1 MTTNLNETFAAVQAA
16 SRELALLNDDIINQ
30 ILNAIADAAIAE
42 ASFILA
48 ENEKDLVRMDKN
60 DPKYDRL
67 KLTEE
72 RLKGIAA
79 DTRNVATLPSPLGK
93 VLKES
98 IRPNGMKLTKVSVPF
113 GVIGIIYEAR
123 PNVSFDVFSLC
134 LKSGNACI
142 LKGGSDAD
150 CSNRAIISV
159 IHEVLK
165 KFNINPHIVEL
176 LPADREATAALLN
189 AVGYVDL
196 IIPRGSSSLIH
207 FVRENAKIPVIETG
221 AGICHTYF
229 DEFGDVNKGA
239 AIIHN
244 AKTRR
249 VSVCNALDCTII
261 HEKRLTDLPMLCEK
275 LKDSHVIIYADAQA
289 YQALENR
296 YPAELLEHAKAESFG
311 TEFLDY
317 KMAVKTV
324 KSFEDALGHIQEN
337 SSKHS
342 ECIVTENKERAALF
356 TKIVDAACVYTNVS
370 TAFTDGAQFGLG
382 AEIGISTQKLHAR
395 GPMGLEEITSYKWV
409 IEGDGQTR
417 RN

>member
-1 MTTNLNETFAAVQAA
+1 MTTNLNETFAAVQVA

-30 ILNAIADAAIAE
+30 ILNAVADAAIAE
-42 ASFILA
+42 TPFILA
-48 ENEKDLVRMDKN
+48 ENEKDLARMDKN

-98 IRPNGMKLTKVSVPF
+98 VRPNGMRLTKVSVPF

-275 LKDSHVIIYADAQA
+275 LKASHVIIYADAQA
-289 YQALENR
+289 YQALEGR

>member
-1 MTTNLNETFAAVQAA
+1 MTTNLNETFAAVQVA
-16 SRELALLNDDIINQ
+16 SRELALLNDDVINQ
-30 ILNAIADAAIAE
+30 ILNAVADAAIAE
-42 ASFILA
+42 TPFILS
-48 ENEKDLVRMDKN
+48 ENEKDLARMDKN

-98 IRPNGMKLTKVSVPF
+98 VRPNGMKLTKVSVPF

-159 IHEVLK
+159 IHKVLK
-165 KFNINPHIVEL
+165 KFKINPHIVEL

-207 FVRENAKIPVIETG
+207 FVRENARIPVIETG

-229 DEFGDVNKGA
+229 DEFGDTNKGA
-239 AIIHN
+239 DIIHN

-261 HEKRLTDLPMLCEK
+261 HEKRLADLSLICEK
-275 LKDSHVIIYADAQA
+275 LKDSRVIIYADPQA
-289 YQALENR
+289 YQALEGH

-342 ECIVTENKERAALF
+342 ECIVTENGERAALF
-356 TKIVDAACVYTNVS
+356 TRIVDAACVYTNVS

-395 GPMGLEEITSYKWV
+395 GPMGLEELNTYKW
-409 IEGDGQTR
+409 IIQGDGQIR
-417 RN
+417 Q

>member
-1 MTTNLNETFAAVQAA
+1 MTTNLNETFAAVQVA

-30 ILNAIADAAIAE
+30 ILNAVADAAIAE
-42 ASFILA
+42 TPFILA
-48 ENEKDLVRMDKN
+48 ENEKDLARMDKN
-60 DPKYDRL
+60 APKYDRL

-98 IRPNGMKLTKVSVPF
+98 VRPNGMRLTKVSVPF

-165 KFNINPHIVEL
+165 KFNINQHIVEL

-249 VSVCNALDCTII
+249 VSVCNALDCAII
-261 HEKRLTDLPMLCEK
+261 HEKRLIDLPMLCEK

-289 YQALENR
+289 YQALKNR

>member
-1 MTTNLNETFAAVQAA
+1 MTTNLNETFAAVQVA

-30 ILNAIADAAIAE
+30 ILNAVADAAIAE
-42 ASFILA
+42 TPFILA
-48 ENEKDLVRMDKN
+48 ENKKDLARMDKN

-98 IRPNGMKLTKVSVPF
+98 VRPNGMRLTKVSVPF

-261 HEKRLTDLPMLCEK
+261 HEKRLIDLPMLCEK

-289 YQALENR
+289 YQALKNR

>member
-1 MTTNLNETFAAVQAA
+1 MTTNLNETFAAVQVA

-30 ILNAIADAAIAE
+30 ILNAVADAAIAE
-42 ASFILA
+42 TPFILA
-48 ENEKDLVRMDKN
+48 ENKKDLARMDKN

-67 KLTEE
+67 KLTKE

-98 IRPNGMKLTKVSVPF
+98 VRPNGMRLTKVSVPF

-142 LKGGSDAD
+142 LKGGTDAD

-249 VSVCNALDCTII
+249 VSVCNALDCAII
-261 HEKRLTDLPMLCEK
+261 HEKRLIDLPMLCEK

-289 YQALENR
+289 YQALKNR

>member
-1 MTTNLNETFAAVQAA
+1 MTTNSNETFAAVQAA
-16 SRELALLNDDIINQ
+16 SRELALLSDDTINQ
-30 ILNAIADAAIAE
+30 ILNAVAGAAVAE
-42 ASFILA
+42 TSFILA
-48 ENEKDLVRMDKN
+48 ENEKDLARMDKN

-93 VLKES
+93 VLKETV
-98 IRPNGMKLTKVSVPF
+98 RPNGMRLTKVSVPF

-134 LKSGNACI
+134 LKSGNACV

-165 KFNINPHIVEL
+165 RFNVNPHIVEL

-196 IIPRGSSSLIH
+196 IIPRGSSRLIN
-207 FVRENAKIPVIETG
+207 FVRENARIPVIETG

-229 DEFGDVNKGA
+229 DEFGDVSKGA
-239 AIIHN
+239 DIIHN

-249 VSVCNALDCTII
+249 VSVCNALDCTIV
-261 HEKRLTDLPMLCEK
+261 HEKRLAELPVLCEK
-275 LKDSHVIIYADAQA
+275 LKDSNVIIYADPQA
-289 YQALENR
+289 YQALEGH
-296 YPAELLEHAKAESFG
+296 YPAELLQHAKAESFG

-324 KSFEDALGHIQEN
+324 RGFEDALGHIQEN

-356 TKIVDAACVYTNVS
+356 AKIVDAACVYANVS

-395 GPMGLEEITSYKWV
+395 GPMGLEEITSYKWL

-417 RN
+417 RS

>member
-1 MTTNLNETFAAVQAA
+1 MTTNLNETFAAVQVA

-30 ILNAIADAAIAE
+30 ILNAVADAAIAE
-42 ASFILA
+42 TPFILA
-48 ENEKDLVRMDKN
+48 ENKKDLARMDKN

-67 KLTEE
+67 KLTKE

-98 IRPNGMKLTKVSVPF
+98 VRPNGMRLTKVSVPF

-249 VSVCNALDCTII
+249 VSVCNALDCAII
-261 HEKRLTDLPMLCEK
+261 HEKRLIDLPMLCEK
-275 LKDSHVIIYADAQA
+275 LKDSHVIIYADPQA
-289 YQALENR
+289 YQALEGR

>member
-1 MTTNLNETFAAVQAA
+1 MTTNLNETFAAVQVA
-16 SRELALLNDDIINQ
+16 SRELALLNDDVINQ
-30 ILNAIADAAIAE
+30 ILNAVADAAIAE
-42 ASFILA
+42 TPFILS
-48 ENEKDLVRMDKN
+48 ENEKDLARMDKN

-98 IRPNGMKLTKVSVPF
+98 VRPNGMKLTKVSVPF

-159 IHEVLK
+159 IHKVLK
-165 KFNINPHIVEL
+165 KFKINPHIVEL

-207 FVRENAKIPVIETG
+207 FVRENARIPVIETG

-229 DEFGDVNKGA
+229 DEFGDTNKGA
-239 AIIHN
+239 DIIHN

-261 HEKRLTDLPMLCEK
+261 HEKRLTDLPLLCKK
-275 LKDSHVIIYADAQA
+275 LKDSRVIIYADPQA
-289 YQALENR
+289 YQALEGH

-342 ECIVTENKERAALF
+342 ECIVTENGERAALF
-356 TKIVDAACVYTNVS
+356 TRIVDAACVYTNVS